1 MEDGK
6 AVAGGASLAGPKAG
20 AGRDGRNSSGRL
32 SGGGHGKSVSRYS
45 VAHIA
50 MEPSAIQHHAPI
62 KIVILSDEHRG
73 MAREWA

>member
-1 MEDGK
+1 MAAIQVEGLD
-6 AVAGGASLAGPKAG
+6 
-20 AGRDGRNSSGRL
+20 
-32 SGGGHGKSVSRYS
+32 GGGHGKSVSRYS

-50 MEPSAIQHHAPI
+50 NEPSAIQHHAPI

>member
-1 MEDGK
+1 MRAARAWQDQKPGQDAIAAIQVEGLD
-6 AVAGGASLAGPKAG
+6 
-20 AGRDGRNSSGRL
+20 
-32 SGGGHGKSVSRYS
+32 GGGHGKSVSRYS

-50 MEPSAIQHHAPI
+50 NEPSAIQHHAPI